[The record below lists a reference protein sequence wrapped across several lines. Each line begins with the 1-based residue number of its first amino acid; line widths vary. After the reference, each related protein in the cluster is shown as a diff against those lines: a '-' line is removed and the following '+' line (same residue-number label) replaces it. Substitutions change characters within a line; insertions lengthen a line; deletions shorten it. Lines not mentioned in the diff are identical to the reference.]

1 MSYRVQSPLDF
12 SDTDS
17 ESETYWKRL
26 STCAQKGDTDC
37 QESIERRRCNIWV
50 KTANE
55 NILDEALS
63 SAHIVT
69 RSSDTSRHVENYFE
83 YPASQETPSNTSESK
98 QLRRRVGSAKSRIQ
112 ERHWNESIPRNH
124 IGVTFDSPPD
134 VVKKTLVRLLK
145 EPNEELISQIVD
157 VLGCKRA
164 LEFYFLT
171 EDIEKIGGLYCA
183 DGTRRRSPGGVFLNL
198 IKMSQGITDTEKK
211 TMFALS
217 RRIKDKLKR
226 LLIGA
231 YETATSA
238 ARQLHYQIRQRDH

>member
-183 DGTRRRSPGGVFLNL
+183 HPFYFCAGWNTTKISRRRFFESYQDVSRDYGYRKKDHVCTQQTDKRQ
-198 IKMSQGITDTEKK
+198 IKTKTQKATSRIEKK
-211 TMFALS
+211 T
-217 RRIKDKLKR
+217 
-226 LLIGA
+226 
-231 YETATSA
+231 
-238 ARQLHYQIRQRDH
+238 